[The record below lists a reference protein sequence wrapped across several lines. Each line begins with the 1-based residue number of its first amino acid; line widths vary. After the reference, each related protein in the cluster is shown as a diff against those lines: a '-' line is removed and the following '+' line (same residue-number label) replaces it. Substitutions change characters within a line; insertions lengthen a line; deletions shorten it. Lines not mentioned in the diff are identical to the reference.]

1 MVRDINFDDIALL
14 QQTKGTACRRF
25 GADMTDGCATAC
37 AAETPVCNQC
47 NAFIQLHP
55 CQSTRRVQ
63 HFTHTG
69 ATLGAFISDDNNI
82 SGMDAACVDGCDGI
96 LFAVKH
102 TRRACMAQH
111 FGVYCAQNIQRYQTA
126 VWSAIDEAHDA
137 LLREIESIAEDDEG
151 ITIID
156 EFHYSSVNATLILCQ
171 YSAAKGTDKI
181 NTKEIRGLIKAH
193 RDALFSYQKTS
204 GHTYRIYYIGDAYFA
219 DYVFKLTEQ
228 QKKLAELYAA
238 NLELFLYGS
247 QFGSVSAQVSEDVL
261 KYGTLVKKCAEKY
274 GISNFTDVINA
285 VMMAESGGRGTDV
298 MQASECP
305 YNQKYPKKPN
315 GIKNTEYS
323 IEVGVHYLA
332 DCLKGAGC
340 TAPNQTEK
348 LSLALQGYNY
358 GNGYISWA
366 IQKYG
371 GYTEANAQE
380 FSKIMQKKLGWSR
393 YGNPKYVSAVF
404 RYLLFSGNGK
414 WGSPFVGRNWNS
426 VVSSEFGWRTDPL
439 NGKKAFHEGLDIAYP
454 SGTKIHAVSGG
465 VVTSVVYSKK
475 GYGHHVRVD
484 CGNGVTVLYAHC
496 SKILVT
502 KGQSISTGQAIAEVG
517 ATGRVTGAHLHL
529 GVLVNGKEV
538 NPREYI
544 GG

>member
-1 MVRDINFDDIALL
+1 MNNEMQRAAKTAATLRYGTTGVIPALDIAWRQKHNIAKVGLSLGFLFLL
-14 QQTKGTACRRF
+14 PVLFLCMLPSFVF
-25 GADMTDGCATAC
+25 GSFHMTD
-37 AAETPVCNQC
+37 VWND
-47 NAFIQLHP
+47 NAVL
-55 CQSTRRVQ
+55 
-63 HFTHTG
+63 
-69 ATLGAFISDDNNI
+69 L
-82 SGMDAACVDGCDGI
+82 
-96 LFAVKH
+96 
-102 TRRACMAQH
+102 
-111 FGVYCAQNIQRYQTA
+111 QNIQRYQTA
-126 VWSAIDEAHDA
+126 VWSAIEEAHDD
-137 LLREIESIAEDDEG
+137 LLQEIEVLAEDDEE
-151 ITIID
+151 ITILD
-156 EFHYSSVNATLILCQ
+156 DFSYSSVNTTLILCQ
-171 YSAAKGTDKI
+171 YSAAKGKDEIK
-181 NTKEIRGLIKAH
+181 TKEIIGQIKAH
-193 RDALFSYQKTS
+193 SGALFSYEKTS
-204 GHTYRIYYIGDAYFA
+204 AHTYRVYYVGDAYFA
-219 DYVFKLTEQ
+219 DHIFQLTEK
-228 QKKLAELYAA
+228 QKLLAEWYAA

-247 QFGSVSAQVSEDVL
+247 QLGSVSAQVSEDVL
-261 KYGTLVKKCAEKY
+261 KYGNLVDKYAEKY

-285 VMMAESGGRGTDV
+285 VMMAESGGRGADV

-315 GIKNTEYS
+315 GITNAEYS
-323 IEVGVHYLA
+323 IETGAHYLA

-380 FSKIMQKKLGWSR
+380 FSGMMQKKLGWSR

-404 RYLLFSGNGK
+404 QYLVFSGNGK

-439 NGKKAFHEGLDIAYP
+439 HGKRAFHEGLDIAYP
-454 SGTKIHAVSGG
+454 KGTKINAVSGG
-465 VVTSVVYSKK
+465 VVTSVVFSET
-475 GYGHHVRVD
+475 GYGHHIRVD

-502 KGQSISTGQAIAEVG
+502 KGQSVSTGQVIAEVG

-538 NPREYI
+538 NPRKYI